1 MNDFPFTQR
10 YPATLSPAGTVLF
23 AEGQSCTGFPILEQ
37 GRVRVY
43 KAFATGRELLLYRL
57 EAGDACIVSI
67 ACLFSQAPYSLH
79 AVAETPVSVR
89 IVPAE
94 AFRAGLGDAGFRDFV
109 LNAFAQRLSDLLGLI
124 DAVVTHRVDQRL
136 AARLVAHGPDCMLSH
151 QQLAD
156 ELGSVRE
163 IVTRMLRRFADEG
176 WVTTERGHVH
186 ILDAEAL
193 RRHSS
198 ESTA

>member
-1 MNDFPFTQR
+1 M
-10 YPATLSPAGTVLF
+10 PASSSVA
-23 AEGQSCTGFPILEQ
+23 S
-37 GRVRVY
+37 
-43 KAFATGRELLLYRL
+43 
-57 EAGDACIVSI
+57 
-67 ACLFSQAPYSLH
+67 LFSQAPYSLH

-89 IVPAE
+89 LVPADD
-94 AFRAGLGDAGFRDFV
+94 FRAALDDAGFRDFV
-109 LNAFAQRLSDLLGLI
+109 LHQFAQRLSDLLGLI

-163 IVTRMLRRFADEG
+163 IVTRLLRRFADEG
-176 WVTTERGHVH
+176 WVATERGHVRL
-186 ILDAEAL
+186 LDTEAL

-198 ESTA
+198 ESMP

>member
-1 MNDFPFTQR
+1 MTDFPFSER
-10 YPATLSPAGTVLF
+10 YPAIPAPAGTVLF
-23 AEGQSCTGFPILEQ
+23 AEGQSCAGFPILEQ

-57 EAGDACIVSI
+57 EPGDACIVSI

-79 AVAETPVSVR
+79 AVAETAVSVR

-94 AFRAGLGDAGFRDFV
+94 AFRGALGDAGFRDFV
-109 LNAFAQRLSDLLGLI
+109 LHQFAQRLSDLLMVI

-136 AARLVAHGPDCMLSH
+136 AACLVAHGPDCRLSH

-163 IVTRMLRRFADEG
+163 IVTRVLRRFADEG
-176 WVTTERGHVH
+176 WVTPERGHVH

-198 ESTA
+198 ESAS